1 MKYQE
6 KQIQV
11 EGNTVSFIDE
21 GKPGGTPIVF
31 IHGFP
36 FDKWM
41 WENQLDFFKEQYRVI
56 AYDVRGH
63 GNTTP
68 GTDSFTMDKFV
79 EDLFRFMDALQIKK
93 ANICGLSMGGYI
105 ALNAILKNPERIA
118 SLVLCDTQCA
128 ADSEEGVKKRMDT
141 VASIREKGLV
151 DYTKDSIIKLFSE
164 TSRVDNQEAVRLIE
178 QTILHTSV
186 TTICNTLVALA
197 GRRET
202 CSSLHMIK
210 VPVFI
215 MVGEV
220 DQITPLTAAKKI
232 QDGIPGSI
240 LHVIEHAGHVSN
252 LENPE
257 SFNRHLKKF
266 LISIE

>member
-6 KQIQV
+6 KKIQV

-21 GKPGGTPIVF
+21 GKPGGTPLIF

-41 WENQLDFFKEQYRVI
+41 WENQFDFFKEQYRVI

-63 GNTTP
+63 GNTSA
-68 GTDSFTMDKFV
+68 GTDKFTMDKFV
-79 EDLFRFMDALQIKK
+79 EDLFRFMDTLQIKK

-105 ALNAILKNPERIA
+105 ALNAIMKDRERIA
-118 SLVLCDTQCA
+118 SLVLCDTQCS
-128 ADSEEGVKKRMDT
+128 ADSEEGIKKRMDT

-151 DYTKDSIIKLFSE
+151 DYTKDSIMKLFSE
-164 TSRVDNQEAVRLIE
+164 TSLVGNQEAVRFIE

-186 TTICNTLVALA
+186 ATICNTLLALA
-197 GRRET
+197 GRKET
-202 CSSLHMIK
+202 CSSLHLIDI
-210 VPVFI
+210 PVFI
-215 MVGEV
+215 MVGEA
-220 DQITPLTAAKKI
+220 DQITPLAAAQKM
-232 QDGIPGSI
+232 QEGIPGSI
-240 LHVIEHAGHVSN
+240 LQVIERAGHVSN